1 MLIFFLT
8 LESLNAEIY
17 ASFDTFALRCHNNRL
32 PCLLLYSPE
41 YSLQMHVRAVQRMTM
56 FRLSIVTDVFTFS
69 KQRAIQLLFAP
80 ENLSCFLLTA
90 RKGAPETRFKCEP
103 LSYKRRDAQ
112 T

>member
-1 MLIFFLT
+1 MPRFMRVLIHLPYGVTIRDYLVSYYSALNIVCNRSFCRRSNACKSGAKDDHVS
-8 LESLNAEIY
+8 SLNCDRR
-17 ASFDTFALRCHNNRL
+17 FHFL
-32 PCLLLYSPE
+32 
-41 YSLQMHVRAVQRMTM
+41 
-56 FRLSIVTDVFTFS
+56 